1 MVKSYGWV
9 GCRVVDQQR
18 YDVPLISSLSW
29 HPMSSFLSSYLA
41 SLLFSMSYI
50 IIIIIIIID
59 FIFLGDN
66 IYFTDI
72 VHPTIFNF

>member
-1 MVKSYGWV
+1 MVALKASV
-9 GCRVVDQQR
+9 GPQDWAQ
-18 YDVPLISSLSW
+18 ISFRSETLSICFY
-29 HPMSSFLSSYLA
+29 SESDFL
-41 SLLFSMSYI
+41 